1 MIIITIATIIAW
13 ELVIATFAVIGKI
26 IPLKNYHANIVKV
39 QTILLGIASLLG
51 AYVWLFIKFASDL
64 SLLDES
70 RWDTELAG
78 ILFFSYFTLFVA
90 SIYRCF
96 IERSESK
103 KKKNILDKLIYDK
116 EESKFFKNI
125 KRILYVITSIDACM
139 IVIYFSQLSIFDMDL
154 VGRLAGGLSMILFG
168 AALLG
173 LLITESGLGVKLLR
187 LFSWLLI
194 LAGIIKIFFEV
205 E

>member
-1 MIIITIATIIAW
+1 MIIVTIATIIAW

-26 IPLKNYHANIVKV
+26 IPLKNYDKNIVKV

-51 AYVWLFIKFASDL
+51 AYVWLFIKVADQ

-70 RWDTELAG
+70 RWDTEFAG

-96 IERSESK
+96 IERSASQ

-116 EESKFFKNI
+116 EESKSFKNI
-125 KRILYVITSIDACM
+125 KRILYGITAIDACL
-139 IVIYFSQLSIFDMDL
+139 IVIYISQLSIFDMDL

-187 LFSWLLI
+187 LFSWLII
-194 LAGIIKIFFEV
+194 LAGIIKIFL
-205 E
+205 

>member
-26 IPLKNYHANIVKV
+26 IPLKNYHKNIVKV

-51 AYVWLFIKFASDL
+51 ACVWLFVKVASDL

-70 RWDTELAG
+70 RWDTEFAG
-78 ILFFSYFTLFVA
+78 ILFFSYLTLFVA

-96 IERSESK
+96 TERSAGK

-125 KRILYVITSIDACM
+125 KRILYIIASIDACM
-139 IVIYFSQLSIFDMDL
+139 IVIYSSQLSIFDMDL